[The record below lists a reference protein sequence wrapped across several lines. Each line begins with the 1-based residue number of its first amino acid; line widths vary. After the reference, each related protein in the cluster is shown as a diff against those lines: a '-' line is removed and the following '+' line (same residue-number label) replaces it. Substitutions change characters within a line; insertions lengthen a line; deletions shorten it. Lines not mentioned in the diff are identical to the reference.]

1 MKIINEYTGKEYN
14 SVEECLKA
22 EKEYLKAKEEAK
34 AAEEAHRRD
43 IEKARVNA
51 EKAMKE
57 YVRLLETKDDDFYA
71 DIDTL
76 IRWLFG

>member
-1 MKIINEYTGKEYN
+1 MKIINEYDGKEYA

-22 EKEYLKAKEEAK
+22 EKEYIKAREEAI
-34 AAEEAHRRD
+34 AAEEARRKE
-43 IEKARVNA
+43 IETARVKA

-57 YVRLLETKDDDFYA
+57 YMELLETKDDGFYA

>member
-1 MKIINEYTGKEYN
+1 MKIINEYDGKEYA

-22 EKEYLKAKEEAK
+22 EKEYIEAKEKAK
-34 AAEEAHRRD
+34 AAEEARKKKVE
-43 IEKARVNA
+43 IARVKA

-57 YVRLLETKDDDFYA
+57 YMELLETRDDGFYA